1 MKLDYYYDKQ
11 IQRVIKHLIRMF
23 GGFQISNGYDENNA
37 EIFKR
42 VPCRFGDMNKQAAVV
57 LNRNTENVVQSAP
70 MMVINIEK
78 LSLSRENV
86 RGPVSENLVVG
97 INKTDI
103 NGTYTNELDS
113 YYEVERMNPVPWD
126 LEFSVDIWTTST
138 KNKFELFEQIACLF
152 SSTVPLQLST
162 NPLDWTSMSYV
173 ELMNYNYSSRS
184 RPQGT
189 DYSLDISQFNFKTM
203 IWLSLPNKI
212 NRAKLINQ
220 VVANISTKGID
231 DMLIPSM
238 YNWDPISCDVYT
250 PGNHSIL
257 CKWVANDTI
266 EVRLAT
272 RNGLTQF
279 NGNNL
284 SWVALCEYYSYSTES
299 VMLSLLES
307 LENSRSLIL
316 GSLTVSP
323 NPNTP
328 FIGELKLDT
337 STVPQPNIPACIRMI
352 DPTKEGFFNLQDGR
366 YVLTENI
373 SLESK
378 NFIGN
383 KGDIL
388 IIQNGEFTSI
398 VPTEGDICD
407 IGSNRYRFET
417 VWNNIIQNS
426 YAPGFW
432 RINFT
437 K

>member
-97 INKTDI
+97 ITKTDI
-103 NGTYTNELDS
+103 IGTYTYELDS

-284 SWVALCEYYSYSTES
+284 SWVSLC
-299 VMLSLLES
+299 
-307 LENSRSLIL
+307 
-316 GSLTVSP
+316 
-323 NPNTP
+323 
-328 FIGELKLDT
+328 
-337 STVPQPNIPACIRMI
+337 
-352 DPTKEGFFNLQDGR
+352 
-366 YVLTENI
+366 
-373 SLESK
+373 
-378 NFIGN
+378 
-383 KGDIL
+383 
-388 IIQNGEFTSI
+388 
-398 VPTEGDICD
+398 
-407 IGSNRYRFET
+407 
-417 VWNNIIQNS
+417 
-426 YAPGFW
+426 
-432 RINFT
+432 
-437 K
+437 